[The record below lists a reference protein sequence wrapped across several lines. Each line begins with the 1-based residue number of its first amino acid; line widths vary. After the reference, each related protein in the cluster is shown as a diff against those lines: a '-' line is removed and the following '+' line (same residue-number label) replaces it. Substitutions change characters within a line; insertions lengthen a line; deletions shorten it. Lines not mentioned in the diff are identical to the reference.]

1 MLVINLKADTGLVD
15 RSENTT
21 RYYKDIK
28 DYPTFTKE
36 QEVEWFTK
44 LAEARENVAKAKASK
59 NREKIL
65 LAEKEYMDIRD
76 YIACCNQRL
85 VISAAK
91 NYSSTET
98 LTDYINEAN
107 FGLFEALDRYDVTNG
122 AKFASYA
129 MWFILRAI
137 NKYKY
142 CIDPAVKKTNYYKTF
157 HVVAKARNKFMQEN
171 ERMPTSEELLDAIND
186 KYKKDIKDKYDL
198 LDIHYASIDT
208 DTDSEE
214 ASYAYGDIDA
224 FNTSTAS
231 YNDYEDQQKTDFD
244 KELITTLLDVLT
256 PRERT
261 IIEMRF
267 GLYNDE
273 SGINRQLELKEI
285 SERLNITSER
295 VRQIARDSIKKMKDE
310 YKQRMG
316 KLL

>member
-36 QEVEWFTK
+36 EEVEWFTK
-44 LAEARENVAKAKASK
+44 LSEAKQNVSKAKASK
-59 NREKIL
+59 NKEKMFI
-65 LAEKEYMDIRD
+65 AEKEYMDIRD

-91 NYSSTET
+91 NYSDTET

-107 FGLFEALDRYDVTNG
+107 FGLFEAIEKYDVTNG

-171 ERMPTSEELLDAIND
+171 ERMPTSGELLNCIND
-186 KYKKDIKDKYDL
+186 DFKKDIKDKYDL
-198 LDIHYASIDT
+198 LDVHFTSIDT

-214 ASYAYGDIDA
+214 TAFAYGDIDSY
-224 FNTSTAS
+224 NTATAS
-231 YNDYEDQQKTDFD
+231 YNDYEEQQKTEFD
-244 KELITTLLDVLT
+244 KELVTTLLDVLS
-256 PRERT
+256 PRERS

-267 GLYNDE
+267 GLYDDG

-285 SERLNITSER
+285 SERLNVTPER
-295 VRQIARDSIKKMKDE
+295 VRQIAKDSIDKMKNE